1 MNIIGPDVSF
11 YQDSPTTPQNIDF
24 QKMKAAG
31 AKFVILRA
39 GQNTWADSDFK
50 ENYAAA
56 KAAGLPRGVYWFYD
70 SRSSPMSQAILC
82 VSQIDGDMPEIG
94 VWADLEENYG
104 GQYKGWMNW
113 RAFMKALDVKFP
125 LVGVYTA
132 PSYWMTNR
140 PTDTIALDYFK
151 SKPLWIANYNV
162 LSPIVPSPWSFWLF
176 WQYTATANGPQYGAE
191 SQELDMNYFNGDE
204 QTFRNYFDL
213 GEVPQPETGETMS
226 YFKVTPTVLNIRSSP
241 AFIADPSNDIGDLL
255 KDDIVDADALP
266 VGGFRRLRAVWRNN
280 VPVALPASPTGECW
294 ASSSYLTAT
303 VFTPPVVTALPDVLF
318 IGVTRDDVKEYRK
331 AA

>member
-1 MNIIGPDVSF
+1 
-11 YQDSPTTPQNIDF
+11 
-24 QKMKAAG
+24 
-31 AKFVILRA
+31 
-39 GQNTWADSDFK
+39 
-50 ENYAAA
+50 
-56 KAAGLPRGVYWFYD
+56 
-70 SRSSPMSQAILC
+70 
-82 VSQIDGDMPEIG
+82 
-94 VWADLEENYG
+94 
-104 GQYKGWMNW
+104 
-113 RAFMKALDVKFP
+113 
-125 LVGVYTA
+125 
-132 PSYWMTNR
+132 
-140 PTDTIALDYFK
+140 
-151 SKPLWIANYNV
+151 
-162 LSPIVPSPWSFWLF
+162 
-176 WQYTATANGPQYGAE
+176 
-191 SQELDMNYFNGDE
+191 
-204 QTFRNYFDL
+204 
-213 GEVPQPETGETMS
+213 MS